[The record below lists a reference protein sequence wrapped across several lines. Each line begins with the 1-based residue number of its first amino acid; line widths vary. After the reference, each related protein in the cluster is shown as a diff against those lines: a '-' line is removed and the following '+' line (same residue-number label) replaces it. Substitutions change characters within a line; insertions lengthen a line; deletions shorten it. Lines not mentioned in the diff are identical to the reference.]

1 MSISITIPDELALLL
16 GKVYKI
22 EAECERMIEWKM
34 YMTFPEKLR
43 DIVFQLAHDSEQHKQ
58 ALIKMYEKFLN
69 IDIAKFVNQDDDGLL
84 NITGLT
90 EEEIVQKILHF
101 DTLALDIYTKLKN
114 YTSESLLDKVFVF
127 GTQEE
132 YFETMSWLVEE
143 EKRHVALLKG
153 FLAYK

>member
-34 YMTFPEKLR
+34 YTTFPEKLR

-58 ALIKMYEKFLN
+58 EVIKMYEKFLN
-69 IDIAKFVNQDDDGLL
+69 IDITKYINKDDDILL
-84 NITGLT
+84 NISSLT
-90 EEEIVQKILHF
+90 QDEIVQKILYF
-101 DTLALDIYTKLKN
+101 DTLALDIYTKLNN

-127 GTQEE
+127 GTKEE
-132 YFETMSWLVEE
+132 YFKTMS
-143 EKRHVALLKG
+143 
-153 FLAYK
+153 